1 MSTGTIAVSGAVEG
15 VVDQAVLRR
24 LLGHVGL
31 PAGPIH
37 VTGGKQKLLQSLG
50 GYNRAAVHAPWV
62 VLVDLDQDADCAPP
76 FISSLM
82 TAPAVGMNLR
92 IAVRQ
97 VESWLLAD
105 RAHLAAFLR
114 IPRGIVPRD
123 LEAEADPKQTMVAL
137 ARRSRDRGVREEMV
151 PRPGAGRRAGPGYAG
166 RLIDFVDNRW
176 DPNTLLPAPKAC
188 GAASSG

>member
-1 MSTGTIAVSGAVEG
+1 MSTGTIVVSGAVEG
-15 VVDQAVLRR
+15 IVDQAVLRR

-37 VTGGKQKLLQSLG
+37 VTGGKQKLLQSLD

-76 FISSLM
+76 FISSVM

-105 RAHLAAFLR
+105 RAHLASFLR
-114 IPRGIVPRD
+114 IPRAIVPRN
-123 LEAEADPKQTMVAL
+123 LEAEPDPKQTMVDL
-137 ARRSRDRGVREEMV
+137 ARRSRDRGVRDEMV

-176 DPNTLLPAPKAC
+176 DPNT
-188 GAASSG
+188 AA